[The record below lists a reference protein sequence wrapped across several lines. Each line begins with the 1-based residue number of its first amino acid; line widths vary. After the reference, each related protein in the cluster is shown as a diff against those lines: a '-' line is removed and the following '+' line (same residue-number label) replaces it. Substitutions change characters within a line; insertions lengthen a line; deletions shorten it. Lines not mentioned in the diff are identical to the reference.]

1 MGTELLYVMLWQK
14 LTHCG
19 QVTQICIYAL
29 QLWKTD
35 DAHVR
40 F

>member
-1 MGTELLYVMLWQK
+1 MPPHPTSWRSI

-19 QVTQICIYAL
+19 QVTQICDFTL
-29 QLWKTD
+29 QRCKTG
-35 DAHVR
+35 DANLR